1 MIEVNSGSAVMEA
14 RREEAASFKME
25 DYAML
30 DVELTC
36 SLLSWLITCS
46 GVIPV
51 TVNGSKLAKLLLM
64 KAAVIKRIRRA
75 CMINMILCFRK

>member
-1 MIEVNSGSAVMEA
+1 MIEVNSGSAVMEL

-30 DVELTC
+30 DVEVTC

-51 TVNGSKLAKLLLM
+51 TVNGSKLAKQLLM
-64 KAAVIKRIRRA
+64 EATVVKKMNRV
-75 CMINMILCFRK
+75 CMINKILCFGK